1 MENADGYMVLDY
13 KNCFKFRQKSK
24 GRNIVS
30 PCIYNIIVLL
40 VCSCIGILIFM
51 ITLICLNFWGKI
63 MDFSQKVII
72 SPLVGNN
79 YLCSKDWL
87 LNQEK
92 CTFSISSKT
101 WNESDLGTLPFCHFA
116 PSSESQHDCANL
128 QAHLPVIQTFKELES
143 IQRTLKPGSPGWIGL
158 YVTSPGKWMWI
169 NKSPFRSNVYA
180 LSPSFLITG
189 PTDHKRCALITGNQV
204 YSEDCNSKF
213 NGICQRDAF

>member
-1 MENADGYMVLDY
+1 MENADGYMVLNY
-13 KNCFKFRQKSK
+13 KNHFKFRQKYKDFSLYLQYY
-24 GRNIVS
+24 
-30 PCIYNIIVLL
+30 CFML

-51 ITLICLNFWGKI
+51 ITLICLNFWG
-63 MDFSQKVII
+63 
-72 SPLVGNN
+72 NN

-92 CTFSISSKT
+92 CYMFSISSKT
-101 WNESDLGTLPFCHFA
+101 WNES
-116 PSSESQHDCANL
+116 QHDCTNL
-128 QAHLPVIQTFKELES
+128 QAHLPVITFKELEF

-169 NKSPFRSNVYA
+169 NQYPFVEKKND
-180 LSPSFLITG
+180 FLIIG

>member
-13 KNCFKFRQKSK
+13 KNHFKFRQKSK
-24 GRNIVS
+24 GFS
-30 PCIYNIIVLL
+30 LYLQYYCLML

-51 ITLICLNFWGKI
+51 ITLICLNFWG
-63 MDFSQKVII
+63 
-72 SPLVGNN
+72 NN

-92 CTFSISSKT
+92 CYMFSISSKT
-101 WNESDLGTLPFCHFA
+101 WNKKPEF
-116 PSSESQHDCANL
+116 
-128 QAHLPVIQTFKELES
+128 

-169 NKSPFRSNVYA
+169 NKHPFNDEA
-180 LSPSFLITG
+180 FLTMFLGEQHEIIFLIIG
-189 PTDHKRCALITGNQV
+189 PTDHKRCALITGNQE

>member
-1 MENADGYMVLDY
+1 MENADGYMVLNY
-13 KNCFKFRQKSK
+13 KNRFKFRQKYK
-24 GRNIVS
+24 GFS
-30 PCIYNIIVLL
+30 LYLQYYCFML

-51 ITLICLNFWGKI
+51 ITLICLNFWDKR

-72 SPLVGNN
+72 SLLAGNN

-92 CTFSISSKT
+92 CYMFSISSKT
-101 WNESDLGTLPFCHFA
+101 WNE
-116 PSSESQHDCANL
+116 
-128 QAHLPVIQTFKELES
+128 KLEF

-169 NKSPFRSNVYA
+169 NQYPFCSNVYA
-180 LSPSFLITG
+180 LSPSFLIIG